1 MMIMKRK
8 KKKKKTEE
16 VTVKHYIV
24 LALFPEEV
32 NLEYET

>member
-1 MMIMKRK
+1 MIMKRK

-16 VTVKHYIV
+16 VSVKHYIV
-24 LALFPEEV
+24 LALFSEEV